1 MSYSKFKPQVW
12 AQIIDR
18 ELKKNLV
25 FGMLANRNYQ
35 GLIQNEG
42 DSVKIPSISAV
53 TIQDYTGAD
62 LTFSEDE
69 GNEQIIQIDKAKAFA
84 IVMDDVDKAQA
95 VNGVMDL
102 RTQNAVYRMA
112 DAVDAELAKLESKV
126 KKRIT
131 CTLGTDKVSQK
142 IIDLSVALDES
153 NVPTTGRW
161 LVISPATYGEL
172 IKEIPTISTGEN
184 TFEVNKTYYVGEWA
198 GFSIY
203 KSNNVVYDNSGKTYK
218 NLGGITPGI
227 TLAMQL
233 NKIDAGKFEK
243 SFKEYV
249 KGLNLFGCD
258 VLETDL
264 SAHKT
269 EYLAAFDVVMP

>member
-1 MSYSKFKPQVW
+1 MSYTKFKPEVW

-35 GLIQNEG
+35 GLIEG
-42 DSVKIPSISAV
+42 QGSTVKIPSISAV

-62 LTFSEDE
+62 IDFSEDE
-69 GNEQIIQIDKAKAFA
+69 GNEQIIPIDKAKAFG

-95 VNGVMDL
+95 VNGIMDL
-102 RTQNAVYRMA
+102 RTQNAIYRMA
-112 DAVDAELAKLESKV
+112 DAVDRELAALESKC
-126 KKRIT
+126 KNRIT
-131 CTLGTDKVSQK
+131 CTLGTDKVNQK
-142 IIDLSVALDES
+142 LIDLAVILDKS
-153 NVPTTGRW
+153 NVPTAGRW
-161 LVISPATYGEL
+161 IVISPEVYGEL

-184 TFEVNKTYYVGEWA
+184 TFNVNKTYYVGEWA
-198 GFSIY
+198 GFSIF
-203 KSNNVVYDNSGKTYK
+203 KSNNVVYDTASKKYK
-218 NLGGITPGI
+218 CMGGITPGL

-233 NKIDAGKFEK
+233 NEIKAGGFEK

-264 SAHKT
+264 DNKKT
-269 EYLAAFDVVMP
+269 EFLAAFDVVMP

>member
-112 DAVDAELAKLESKV
+112 DAVDTELAKLEAKV
-126 KKRIT
+126 KKRVT

-142 IIDLSVALDES
+142 IIDLAVALDES

-218 NLGGITPGI
+218 NLAGITPGI

-264 SAHKT
+264 SGHKT